1 MAIPFLSSS
10 VIRIVSERVLANV
23 LEQLPKAVAS
33 TSTGGS
39 GEDSRV
45 VAANVAAIQSLNRE
59 VENVRGSIGQVESRI
74 ERLESK
80 VSWRTYAWLAITALI
95 VYGIGFGT
103 AIGLNALNL
112 I

>member
-23 LEQLPKAVAS
+23 LQQLPKAVAP

-39 GEDSRV
+39 GGDSKV

-59 VENVRGSIGQVESRI
+59 VENVRGSIGQVENRI
-74 ERLESK
+74 ERLESRI
-80 VSWRTYAWLAITALI
+80 SWRTYAWIAITAVI

-103 AIGLNALNL
+103 AVGLNALDL